1 MAATI
6 AMLRGVNVGSNKRIR
21 MERLRALCQLVGLVN
36 PQTLLQSGN
45 VVFEAGNRSAETVR
59 KSLEAAIEAE
69 FAFHAAVLIRE
80 AAEMAAAIGLN
91 PFEREAIDDPS
102 HLLVMFLE
110 AAPSGAAVER
120 LKAAHVGPEKIAV
133 RGREAYLHYPAGIG
147 RSKLTNAVL
156 EKGLGVSGTARNW
169 NTATGLLAMAEALA
183 AS

>member
-6 AMLRGVNVGSNKRIR
+6 ALLRGVNVGGNRRIR
-21 MERLRALCQLVGLVN
+21 MEPLKTLCRSLGLAN

-45 VVFEAGNRSAETVR
+45 VVFDAGNRSAGAVR

-69 FAFHAAVLIRE
+69 YGFRTAVLIRD
-80 AAEMAAAIGLN
+80 ATEMAETIRLN

-110 AAPSGAAVER
+110 APPESAAVER
-120 LKAAHVGPEKIAV
+120 LRAGQVGPEKIAV
-133 RGREAYLHYPAGIG
+133 RGRDAFLYYPDGIG

-156 EKGLGVSGTARNW
+156 EKGMGVAGTARNW
-169 NTATGLLAMAEALA
+169 NTATRLLAMAEALEA
-183 AS
+183 P